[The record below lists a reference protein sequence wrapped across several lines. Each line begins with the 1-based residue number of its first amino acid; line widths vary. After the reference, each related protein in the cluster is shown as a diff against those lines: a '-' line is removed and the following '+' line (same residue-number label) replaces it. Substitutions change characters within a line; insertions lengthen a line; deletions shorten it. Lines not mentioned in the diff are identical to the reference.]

1 MSTKESLA
9 KAEMKAKGKPLQK
22 MFNKVPESYDFLNR
36 LLTFRMDEHWR
47 KKAVQKILEEKPSR
61 VMDLGT
67 GTGDMAVRIAKKNKE
82 VKVTGYDFS
91 SSMLKVA
98 EIKAKKSKVSNVHFV
113 EGDAAEMPFN
123 DNEFDVVG
131 ISFAFRNIT
140 FKNPNTSLYLRE
152 IFRVLRPCG
161 KLIIVESSQPNSSFI
176 RKGFHFYLKNIVSGI
191 GGRLSKSR
199 GAYHYLAYSARE
211 FYTRKELT
219 RLLTDFG
226 FEAVEHMPLFCGA
239 AAVSSAI
246 KPAYK

>member
-9 KAEMKAKGKPLQK
+9 RSEMKAKGKPLQK
-22 MFNKVPESYDFLNR
+22 MFNKVPGSYDLLNR

-47 KKAVQKILEEKPSR
+47 KKAVQKILKEKPGK

-67 GTGDMAVRIAKKNKE
+67 GTGDMAVRIARKNNE
-82 VKVTGYDFS
+82 IDVTGYDFS
-91 SSMLKVA
+91 SSMLNVA
-98 EIKAKKSKVSNVHFV
+98 EKKAEKYRVSNAHFV
-113 EGDAAEMPFN
+113 EGDAAEMPFS

-140 FKNPNTSLYLRE
+140 FKNPNTSLYLKE
-152 IFRVLRPCG
+152 ILRVLKPGG
-161 KLIIVESSQPNSSFI
+161 KLIIVESSQPNSLLI
-176 RKGFHFYLKNIVSGI
+176 RKGFHFYLRNVVSGI

-211 FYTRKELT
+211 FYTRNELT

-226 FEAVEHMPLFCGA
+226 FGSVEHTSLFMGA
-239 AAVSSAI
+239 AAISCAA
-246 KPAYK
+246 KPI